1 MEGTFKGHPGTE
13 EVAGSSVAQTEVRNV
28 GRKWSQLKEKD
39 FQIWD
44 TKGKKITRCF
54 ERGHCMTACT
64 YVSDYI
70 TYINKAI
77 KINREPYSWVL
88 LCHSKPA
95 EHVSF
100 VTDCP
105 QCY

>member
-1 MEGTFKGHPGTE
+1 
-13 EVAGSSVAQTEVRNV
+13 
-28 GRKWSQLKEKD
+28 
-39 FQIWD
+39 
-44 TKGKKITRCF
+44 
-54 ERGHCMTACT
+54 MTACT

-70 TYINKAI
+70 KYINKAI

>member
-44 TKGKKITRCF
+44 TKGKKNN
-54 ERGHCMTACT
+54 E
-64 YVSDYI
+64 
-70 TYINKAI
+70 
-77 KINREPYSWVL
+77 VL
-88 LCHSKPA
+88 
-95 EHVSF
+95 
-100 VTDCP
+100 
-105 QCY
+105 